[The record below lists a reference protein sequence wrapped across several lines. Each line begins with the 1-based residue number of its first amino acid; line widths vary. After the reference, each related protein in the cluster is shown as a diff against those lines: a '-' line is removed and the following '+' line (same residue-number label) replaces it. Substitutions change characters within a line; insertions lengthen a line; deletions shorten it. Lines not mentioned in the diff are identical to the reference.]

1 MILFLTVINGSLL
14 LQAEDHA
21 TLRYALAALLTAAQK
36 FQSIFRSNAYQM
48 VVPTLV
54 QVYSLHQKNRMVK
67 DVIKFIWTRFYWLN
81 ENVFLL
87 QAIVSVANLFSS
99 DVSALASLLKV
110 NYSPLSID
118 WISDEQHLLVKATM
132 ELMKTLECG
141 SFTLPTDT
149 MDILVCVCLC
159 TVCTVCTCVMS
170 ICMVCWFVCFYAMCT
185 SSTKIHNRETFLVV

>member
-149 MDILVCVCLC
+149 MDILVCVSLYCVYSMYMCDEYMYGVLVCMFLC
-159 TVCTVCTCVMS
+159 YVY
-170 ICMVCWFVCFYAMCT
+170 I
-185 SSTKIHNRETFLVV
+185 IN